1 MTTDDYDDVLLEVK
15 VTEDI
20 IQLYKHLQYMAI
32 QRNIFVTE
40 FDQLKFWDHSNEPPP
55 PTCSLANISSMDNTE
70 LASKR
75 IQSVLYQKISKASFF
90 KLEHKELVLDH
101 SIM

>member
-1 MTTDDYDDVLLEVK
+1 MMLAMTTDDYDDVLLEVK

-40 FDQLKFWDHSNEPPP
+40 FDQLKF
-55 PTCSLANISSMDNTE
+55 
-70 LASKR
+70 
-75 IQSVLYQKISKASFF
+75 
-90 KLEHKELVLDH
+90 
-101 SIM
+101 